1 MDEAAGAN
9 GTVPAQAVAAGA
21 ERQHHI
27 TLVGLIHGA
36 QGTWVAP
43 GDGAAALLRV
53 GGEIKSVPQDITV
66 ALGLCFLSRSCS
78 VVLQPGLP
86 AFYSSLVNGPRK
98 KKAIILVRKHF
109 G

>member
-1 MDEAAGAN
+1 MDEAAGAD
-9 GTVPAQAVAAGA
+9 GTVPAQAAAAGA
-21 ERQHHI
+21 ERHRH
-27 TLVGLIHGA
+27 LALAGLARGA
-36 QGTWVAP
+36 RGASVAP

-53 GGEIKSVPQDITV
+53 GGEIKSVPQGVTV
-66 ALGLCFLSRSCS
+66 ALGLCFLSQSCS